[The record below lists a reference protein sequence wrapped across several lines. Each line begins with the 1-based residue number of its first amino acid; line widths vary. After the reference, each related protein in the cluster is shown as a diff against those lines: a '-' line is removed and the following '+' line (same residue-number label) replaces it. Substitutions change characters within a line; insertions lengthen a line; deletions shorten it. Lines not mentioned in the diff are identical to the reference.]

1 MINPINSTDRSQNV
15 YTNDKKS
22 EVKQDYLQKDDTAAI
37 LELGKG
43 DAKSTVYSKPV
54 NGRNTE
60 EISRLWNETQK
71 TVESLRSMV
80 VRLVVNQGKKLEDVL
95 SGKEKIFVDGETR
108 AEAERLLSEDGDL
121 GVKAVSTRIVDFAKA
136 LSGGDKAKL
145 DELKAGIEK
154 GFRQAERAFG
164 GKLPQI
170 SSDTYDEIMRQLD
183 EWSKEE

>member
-43 DAKSTVYSKPV
+43 EAKSAVYSKPV